1 MPSPASRLIPRTMS
15 VRRNIV
21 SGEWG
26 ASFGMRT
33 LSNVVAIADALT
45 RNPALETIVSHSV
58 RSVSS

>member
-1 MPSPASRLIPRTMS
+1 M
-15 VRRNIV
+15 NIV
-21 SGEWG
+21 GDEWG

-45 RNPALETIVSHSV
+45 RNPALEAMVSHSV